1 MTSEL
6 LWGSDQQI
14 HLFVYSALV
23 GFGIGVGFDVINGIG
38 RTYAKTRRFL
48 SDVLFCCFTAIVT
61 LFTSLVLNHGNLHPV
76 LILGIFIGMF
86 VEHRVIGC
94 FVSKF
99 VYRSIQLFARLFK
112 EFCVI
117 FKKILRFLYQWI
129 PISGIKSKKI

>member
-1 MTSEL
+1 MISEL

-23 GFGIGVGFDVINGIG
+23 GFGIGVVFDVVNGIG
-38 RTYAKTRRFL
+38 RTYGKTRRFL
-48 SDVLFCCFTAIVT
+48 FDVLFCCFTAIVT
-61 LFTSLVLNHGNLHPV
+61 FFTSLILNYGYLHPV
-76 LILGIFIGMF
+76 LILGIFIGLL

-99 VYRSIQLFARLFK
+99 VYRSIQLFARLLR

-117 FKKILRFLYQWI
+117 FKKILRFLYQWM
-129 PISGIKSKKI
+129 PISGTNSKKI